1 MADARPD
8 TDLVLAITGMTCA
21 ACVARLEKQLSHM
34 PGIASAHVNLA
45 TEKARVTFDA
55 QLADPAKIV
64 AAVRDAGYDV
74 VTARAE
80 LSLSGMT
87 CAACAARIER
97 GLRARRG
104 VVDAAVNLATE
115 RATVTF
121 LPDVVRTGELIA
133 EVVALGYQAWPVT
146 GEEPAMADREQE
158 LRERE
163 ARRQLRLLILGA
175 VFSLPLIVPMILH
188 LVGVHVPMILMDARF
203 QFALATP
210 VQFIA
215 GAQFYRGSYVN
226 LRHGAPNM
234 DVLVATGT
242 SAAYF
247 YSVYHT
253 FFATGDLYYEASAV
267 IITFIILGR
276 RLEAVAKGRTSEA
289 IKKLMRL
296 QPRTATVIR
305 DDQEVEVDVAMV
317 LPGDELL
324 VRPGERIA
332 VDGEVLTGESAV
344 DESMITGESLPVDK
358 HPGDGVVG
366 GTINKHGSLRFRA
379 TKVGQKTTLARI
391 IRLVEEA
398 QGSKAPI
405 QRLVD
410 VVAGYFVQGV
420 LVVAGL
426 AFIMWMVLTGDVTR
440 ALTSSVAV
448 LVIACPCALGLATP
462 TAIMVG
468 TGRGAETGILI
479 RGGEHL
485 EKAHEVQVVVLDKT
499 GTITRGEPEV
509 TDVVPA
515 GAGWSREDLL
525 RIAGA
530 VEVNSEHPI
539 ARSVVARAREEG
551 LDLPAVSGFTAVAGR
566 GVKALLEPDRP
577 VLLGTAAFIA
587 ASGIDLEP
595 IRSAYEDLL
604 SQGKTTIIC
613 AVAGQVAGVVAVADT
628 VKEGAR
634 EAIADLGRMGIRV
647 VMLTGDNRR
656 TAQAIADLVGI
667 TEVLAEVLPED
678 KASTVAKLQE
688 GGHVVAMVGDGI
700 NDAPALA
707 TADIG
712 IAIGTGTDVAIE
724 AAGVTLMGGDLNGV
738 PAAIRLSRRT
748 MRTIRQNLFW
758 AFIYNAVG
766 VPVAAFGR
774 LNPILAGGAMA
785 LSSVSVVSNSLLL
798 KRFDPRRG
806 ARRAQA
812 RAPR

>member
-1 MADARPD
+1 MEHTGPD
-8 TDLVLAITGMTCA
+8 TDLVLGITGMTCA
-21 ACVARLEKQLSHM
+21 ACVARLERQLSRLQ
-34 PGIASAHVNLA
+34 GVTSANVNLA
-45 TEKARVTFDA
+45 TEKARIVFDT
-55 QLADPAKIV
+55 QLADPRKII
-64 AAVRDAGYDV
+64 AAVREAGYDIV
-74 VTARAE
+74 SAKTE
-80 LSLSGMT
+80 LSLGGMT

-104 VVDAAVNLATE
+104 VIDAAVNLATE
-115 RATVTF
+115 RATITF
-121 LPDVVRTGELIA
+121 LPDIVRTEELIA
-133 EVVALGYQAWPVT
+133 EVVSLGYQARPVT
-146 GEEPAMADREQE
+146 GDEPAMSDREQQ

-175 VFSLPLIVPMILH
+175 VLSLPLVIPMIMH
-188 LVGVHVPMILMDARF
+188 FVGAHVPMIFMDARF
-203 QFALATP
+203 QLALATP
-210 VQFIA
+210 VQFIV

-226 LRHGAPNM
+226 LRHGTPNM
-234 DVLVATGT
+234 DVLVAVGT

-253 FFATGDLYYEASAV
+253 FWAAGDLYYEASAV
-267 IITFIILGR
+267 IITFIVLGR

-305 DDQEVEVDVAMV
+305 DDREVEVDVAMV
-317 LPGDELL
+317 LPGDVVL

-332 VDGEVLTGESAV
+332 VDGEVLVGESAV

-358 HPGDGVVG
+358 HPGDHVVG
-366 GTINKHGSLRFRA
+366 GTINKHGALRFRA
-379 TKVGQKTTLARI
+379 TKVGRETTLARI
-391 IRLVEEA
+391 IRLVEDA

-410 VVAGYFVQGV
+410 IVAGYFVQGV
-420 LVVAGL
+420 LIVAVL
-426 AFIMWMVLTGDVTR
+426 TFVMWMVFTRDVAR

-485 EKAHEVQVVVLDKT
+485 EKAHEVRVVVLDKT

-509 TDVVPA
+509 TDIEPVA
-515 GAGWSREDLL
+515 AGWSWQDLL
-525 RIAGA
+525 RVAAA

-539 ARSVVARAREEG
+539 AKSVVARARQEN
-551 LDLPAVSGFTAVAGR
+551 LDLPAVSGFEAVAGR
-566 GVKALLEPDRP
+566 GVKALLEPGRP
-577 VLLGTAAFIA
+577 ALLGTEPFMAAA
-587 ASGIDLEP
+587 AIEVEP
-595 IRSAYEDLL
+595 VRETYERLL

-613 AVAGQVAGVVAVADT
+613 AVAGQAVGVVAVADT
-628 VKEGAR
+628 VKEGAA
-634 EAIADLGRMGIRV
+634 EAIADLQRMGIRV

-656 TAQAIADLVGI
+656 TAEAIAAQVGI

-678 KASTVAKLQE
+678 KAATVAKLQQ

-712 IAIGTGTDVAIE
+712 IAIGTGTDVAME

-766 VPVAAFGR
+766 VPVAAFGA
-774 LNPILAGGAMA
+774 LNPIFAGGAMA

-798 KRFDPRRG
+798 KRFDPRRSV
-806 ARRAQA
+806 RRS
-812 RAPR
+812 PTSG